1 MLPTERQETG
11 IRRGLG
17 RRVANIKARNGHK
30 EGAGP
35 ACCQHKGKKQA

>member
-17 RRVANIKARNGHK
+17 RRVANRKARNGHK

-35 ACCQHKGKKQA
+35 ACCQQKGKKQT

>member
-17 RRVANIKARNGHK
+17 WRVANRKARNRHK
-30 EGAGP
+30 EGAGQ
-35 ACCQHKGKKQA
+35 ACCQQKGKKQA